1 MEIDRDLLKQVAAKT
16 ANKQSGIASLSRSL
30 HKSPDTREWVTL
42 ETVALVPIPVQRLGE
57 WGLISLLTVPK
68 KQENGIDGYAVPW
81 GVVEWNAS
89 TMQVTKRLDLRE
101 IKANSSLWQSKV
113 ISKYPADTSVEINS
127 QIRTLRE
134 NFLYDTLDDF
144 CGNTNRGREEFFQ
157 LAKHYSGILPKE
169 IYSYY
174 HDLVPESKEWL
185 ISDLPAI
192 ALQISSPKEQV
203 SDGSE
208 EKLEVPSD
216 LTDKLLNWLN
226 QCIEFANNLSIENRE
241 TGEQMIALL
250 KAIDRLRSLPG
261 FRLAFVGEFSRGK
274 SYLINRLLGRNI
286 LPEGAL
292 PTTATITSI
301 VAGEEDRMEVRIAGK
316 TEIRPL
322 EEASW
327 EDLLATDSAGTDAEV
342 FAGLRI
348 SLNHEWLRSLD
359 VEIIDT
365 PGAGDLSDRR
375 AAMVSDILSQSD
387 AAVLLVS
394 ATSPFSMTEAAFLE
408 QEVIGRH
415 VPRIMVAVS
424 KLDTIPPEQREK
436 VMQSIRYRIAEVA
449 ENVPI
454 LSTYPVDPIQQ
465 EATALAAIVSQ
476 IEMLVNQGDR
486 RIWRSHQVAQ
496 QLADWLSK
504 LIEIAQTSITALQIN
519 DEQREHCLHQA
530 QNELENLELNW
541 ENLRLELS
549 KRRLNYS
556 QEIRQRV
563 VSIKE
568 ELVENLAFDLQKTP
582 DPKVWWEKDLPFRLR
597 RELTV
602 LSRKSENFLLNLIA
616 KDVEWLQS
624 EVTRLFNTKIPEQ
637 IPNQQESMGIAF
649 KLEQGEITDLQR
661 YRLLSRVGST
671 AAMIAGSIF
680 GGPIGMAASTGVL
693 LASEQVLNQKL
704 DTQRKLLSDKLE
716 QTIDIALDDYCKK
729 TSERLRQLYRK
740 IIDDMESEQT
750 KWKTIQKA
758 SLLGEFGSTANMQGW
773 EQMVYKASTLRQ
785 ELVTALMSKLN

>member
-1 MEIDRDLLKQVAAKT
+1 MEINRDLLKQVTAKT
-16 ANKQSGIASLSRSL
+16 SNKQGGIGSLPRSL

-57 WGLISLLTVPK
+57 WGLVSLLTVSQ
-68 KQENGIDGYAVPW
+68 KQKNGMDGYAVPW
-81 GVVEWNAS
+81 GVVEWNAN
-89 TMQVTKRLDLRE
+89 TMQFTKKLDLRE

-113 ISKYPADTSVEINS
+113 ISKHPADTSVEINP

-134 NFLYDTLDDF
+134 NFLYSTLDDF
-144 CGNTNRGREEFFQ
+144 CENLNRGKEEFSQ
-157 LAKHYSGILPKE
+157 LARHYSGILPKE

-185 ISDLPAI
+185 ISDSPAI
-192 ALQISSPKEQV
+192 SLQISSAKEQIL
-203 SDGSE
+203 DDLD
-208 EKLEVPSD
+208 EKLKTPSD
-216 LTDKLLNWLN
+216 LADRLLNWLS
-226 QCIEFANNLSIENRE
+226 QCEEFANYLSIENRE
-241 TGEQMIALL
+241 IGEQMVALL
-250 KAIDRLRSLPG
+250 KTIERRRSLPS
-261 FRLAFVGEFSRGK
+261 FRLTFVGEFSRGK
-274 SYLINRLLGRNI
+274 SHLVNRLLGRNV

-301 VAGEEDRMEVRIAGK
+301 LAGEEDCMEVKIAGK
-316 TEIRPL
+316 TEIRSL
-322 EEASW
+322 EESSW

-348 SLNHEWLRSLD
+348 RLNHEWLRSLD

-375 AAMVSDILSQSD
+375 AAMISDILSQSD

-394 ATSPFSMTEAAFLE
+394 ATFPFSMTEAAFLE

-424 KLDTIPPEQREK
+424 KLDTIPPEQRGK
-436 VMQSIRYRIAEVA
+436 VMQSIRYRIAEVSA
-449 ENVPI
+449 NVPI
-454 LSTYPVDPIQQ
+454 LSTYPVDPMQQ
-465 EATALAAIVSQ
+465 EATALAAIVNQ

-496 QLADWLSK
+496 QLVDWLSQ
-504 LIEIAQTSITALQIN
+504 LIKIAQISIATLQMD
-519 DEQREHCLHQA
+519 DEQRECSLRQA
-530 QNELENLELNW
+530 QNELESLELNW
-541 ENLRLELS
+541 ESLQLEIS
-549 KRRLNYS
+549 KRRLKHS
-556 QEIRQRV
+556 QAIRQRV

-582 DPKVWWEKDLPFRLR
+582 DPKVWWERDLPFRLR
-597 RELTV
+597 RELTA
-602 LSRKSENFLLNLIA
+602 LSRKSESFLLNLIA

-624 EVTRLFNTKIPEQ
+624 EVTRLFDTKVPEQ
-637 IPNQQESMGIAF
+637 IPTQHEGMDIAL
-649 KLEQGEITDLQR
+649 KPEQGEIIDLQR

-693 LASEQVLNQKL
+693 LTSEQVINQKL
-704 DTQRKLLSDKLE
+704 DTQRKFLSAKLE
-716 QTIDIALDDYCKK
+716 QTIDDVLDDYCKK
-729 TSERLRQLYRK
+729 SSDRLRQLYQK
-740 IIDDMESEQT
+740 ILDDMESAQT
-750 KWKTIQKA
+750 KWKFARK
-758 SLLGEFGSTANMQGW
+758 SSFSGEFRDIANIQGW
-773 EQMVYKASTLRQ
+773 ERIVHRASALRQ
-785 ELVTALMSKLN
+785 ELVIALASKLN